1 MEEKMKENKKF
12 VEDVD
17 KLTAQILMQIDEML
31 TNEDCENYI
40 KLSNKNATEF
50 FTALIHACCHKLI
63 KTGTADDL
71 IQAHNVYNTLI
82 VQYLLRNSGVKI

>member
-17 KLTAQILMQIDEML
+17 KLKAQILMQIDEMVV
-31 TNEDCENYI
+31 NEDCENYI
-40 KLSNKNATEF
+40 KLSDENATEF
-50 FTALIHACCHKLI
+50 FTALIYACCHKLI
-63 KTGTADDL
+63 KCGIADDL

-82 VQYLLRNSGVKI
+82 VQYIIRNREVKI